1 MAERSLPSRVVP
13 KPPSHLTWEEWE
25 AEWRSLS
32 RELGVQVP
40 DGMFEQL
47 RRNASNASAAIA
59 PSGNV
64 GGYTPT
70 LCGIQEDQHE
80 ESDEGREDDDHSD
93 SASED
98 GSGGDSFDYPQD
110 ADTYDD
116 AYDNYDD
123 VYDDYE
129 DGDDDHDY

>member
-1 MAERSLPSRVVP
+1 MPE
-13 KPPSHLTWEEWE
+13 
-25 AEWRSLS
+25 
-32 RELGVQVP
+32 
-40 DGMFEQL
+40 GMFEQL
-47 RRNASNASAAIA
+47 RRKASNASAATA
-59 PSGNV
+59 PSRSV
-64 GGYTPT
+64 EGYTPT
-70 LCGIQEDQHE
+70 LCGIQEDQHV

-98 GSGGDSFDYPQD
+98 GSGGDSFDDPQD